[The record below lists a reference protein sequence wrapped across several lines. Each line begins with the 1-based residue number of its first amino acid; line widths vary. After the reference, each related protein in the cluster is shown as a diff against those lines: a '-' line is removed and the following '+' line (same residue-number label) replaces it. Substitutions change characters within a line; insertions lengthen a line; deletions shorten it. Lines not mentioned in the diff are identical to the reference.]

1 MSNKLNL
8 RLYLLIHIVILLLIS
23 FLVYFL
29 SFESRVKILSCSGN
43 YYFTDQQIY
52 QMAKIDMS
60 TRSMFA
66 SVSSMEKR
74 LLDNPLIEKVEIKK
88 NKDKVSFK
96 IVEKV
101 ILGYYEKNGKYYLVC
116 NDESK
121 IKLDEKYKKNLIHLP
136 LVSGFS
142 DTQINKICR
151 EFRKYDKYLNRGLIE
166 KIAEVVP
173 YQTSYDPSMLKITM
187 QDGNFVF
194 SRIEDILMMA
204 RYEQM
209 LEGLQGNPVCLVL
222 DADNSVITKIDCE
235 YMNMSKKDR
244 EKYHDDEERARK
256 EYEEQ
261 LKKQQEEQEKVEQ
274 EQDQEKEPPKEEEV
288 DDWAPTGF
296 GYEYSATLDL
306 YRDPTTGDFY
316 VWDDVLGL
324 QKQE

>member
-1 MSNKLNL
+1 MDKKLNL
-8 RLYLLIHIVILLLIS
+8 RAYLLIHILILLLIS

-52 QMAKIDMS
+52 QIANIDMS

-66 SVSSMEKR
+66 STSSMEKR

-88 NKDKVSFK
+88 NKDKVSFQ

-101 ILGYYEKNGKYYLVC
+101 IIGYYIKDGKYYLVC

-121 IKLDEKYKKNLIHLP
+121 IKLDDQYKNNLIHLP
-136 LVSGFS
+136 FITGFS

-173 YQTSYDPSMLKITM
+173 YKTSYDPSMLKITM

-209 LEGLQGNPVCLVL
+209 LEGLKGNSVCLVL

-235 YMNMSKKDR
+235 YMNMSQKDR
-244 EKYHDDEERARK
+244 EKYHDEEDRARK

-261 LKKQQEEQEKVEQ
+261 LKKQQEEQAKAEQ
-274 EQDQEKEPPKEEEV
+274 EQAKKPSKKEIEEAE
-288 DDWAPTGF
+288 DWELTGF
-296 GYEYSATLDL
+296 GYEYSETLNL
-306 YRDPTTGDFY
+306 YRDPSTGDIY
-316 VWDDVLGL
+316 IWDDTLGL